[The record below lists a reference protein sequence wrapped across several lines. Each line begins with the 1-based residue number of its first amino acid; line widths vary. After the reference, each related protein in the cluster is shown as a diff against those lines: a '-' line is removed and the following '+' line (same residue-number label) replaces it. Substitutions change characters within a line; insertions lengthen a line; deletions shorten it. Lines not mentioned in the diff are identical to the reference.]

1 MPAPLLI
8 IFSIGLLLVLV
19 MLMIRFIKGPT
30 MLDRILCVDALALG
44 VLCIMCIW
52 QVLVGTT
59 YFFDA
64 VLILSLI
71 GFVTTVALAKYF
83 EKGDIIG

>member
-1 MPAPLLI
+1 
-8 IFSIGLLLVLV
+8 
-19 MLMIRFIKGPT
+19 
-30 MLDRILCVDALALG
+30 
-44 VLCIMCIW
+44 MCIW

>member
-1 MPAPLLI
+1 MAAPLLA
-8 IFSIGLLLVLV
+8 IFCFGLLLALVL
-19 MLMIRFIKGPT
+19 LMYRVIKGPT
-30 MLDRILCVDALALG
+30 MLDRILCVDAVALV
-44 VLCIMCIW
+44 VLCVMCIW
-52 QVLVGTT
+52 QLLVGTA

-71 GFVTTVALAKYF
+71 GFVSTVALAKYF